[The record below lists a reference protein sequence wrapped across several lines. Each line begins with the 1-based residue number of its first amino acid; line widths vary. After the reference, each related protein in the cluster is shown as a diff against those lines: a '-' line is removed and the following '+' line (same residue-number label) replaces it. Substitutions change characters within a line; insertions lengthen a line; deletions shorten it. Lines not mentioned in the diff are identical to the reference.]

1 MKFTIF
7 KNPVQKLLSVCFA
20 IAIWAFAPS
29 PNKELTEV
37 KFFVPVS
44 YVNLPKNL
52 EIVSDPLRS
61 LSVSVEL
68 AKNELAQ
75 VHPSMFQVVID
86 LEDAYEGE
94 KEYEITRKVVSAPDN
109 IRIIA
114 IEPKTVNLAFEKI
127 IEKELP
133 IKPVFLGEP
142 ARGYVLE
149 QITMI
154 PQAVRVKGLVSELGK
169 IEELN
174 TKAVNIE
181 GIDSNIEMLVHILFP
196 KSVTAVEPAPE
207 YFTVQIN
214 VGSEPINMR
223 FLEIP
228 IGIMNQEYVSRI
240 NPRSFNM
247 VVRGPRSLME
257 NFKKQDI
264 QAFIDLGGYKPGNYK
279 IKAPIVRLPPEI
291 QIQQTWPPIDI
302 WVKNQKIE

>member
-1 MKFTIF
+1 MKL
-7 KNPVQKLLSVCFA
+7 KNPIQKLLSVCFA

-44 YVNLPKNL
+44 YVNLPKEL
-52 EIVSDPLRS
+52 AIVSDPLQS
-61 LSVSVEL
+61 ISVSVEL

-86 LEDAYEGE
+86 LEGAHQGD
-94 KEYEITRKVVSAPDN
+94 KEYEISRKAVSAPDN
-109 IRIIA
+109 IRILE
-114 IEPKTVNLAFEKI
+114 IEPNLVNLSFEEI
-127 IEKELP
+127 IEKELT

-142 ARGYVLE
+142 AQGYVLE

-154 PQAVRVKGLVSELGK
+154 PPSVRTKGLISELSK
-169 IEELN
+169 IEQLN

-181 GIDSNIEMLVHILFP
+181 GIDSDIEMLAHIIFP
-196 KSVTAVEPAPE
+196 KGVTAIEPAPE
-207 YFTVQIN
+207 YYTVQIT

-223 FLEIP
+223 FLNIP
-228 IGIMNQEYVSRI
+228 IGIMNHEYVTKI

-247 VVRGPRSLME
+247 LVRGPRSLME

-264 QAFIDLGGYKPGNYK
+264 QAFIDLEGYKPGNYK
-279 IKAPIVRLPPEI
+279 IKAPTVRLPVEI
-291 QIQQTWPPIDI
+291 QIQQMWPPIDI

>member
-1 MKFTIF
+1 MNFSLT
-7 KNPVQKLLSVCFA
+7 KNPVQKLLSICFA

-52 EIVSDPLRS
+52 EIISDPLQS
-61 LSVSVEL
+61 ISISVEL
-68 AKNELAQ
+68 AKSELAQ
-75 VHPSMFQVVID
+75 MHPSMFQVVID
-86 LEDAYEGE
+86 LENSTEGE
-94 KEYEITRKVVSAPDN
+94 KEFEITRKVVSAPDN
-109 IRIIA
+109 IRILE
-114 IEPKTVNLAFEKI
+114 IEPKTIKLAFEEI
-127 IEKELP
+127 IEKDLP

-142 ARGYVLE
+142 AQGYVLE

-154 PQAVRVKGLVSELGK
+154 PQSVRVKGLVSQLGK

-181 GIDSNIEMLVHILFP
+181 GIDSNLEMLVHILFP
-196 KSVTAVEPAPE
+196 KGVAAVDPAPE

-223 FLEIP
+223 FLNIP

-247 VVRGPRSLME
+247 LVRGPRSMME

-264 QAFIDLGGYKPGNYK
+264 QAFIDLNGYKPGNYK